1 LSREILCGLIF
12 PWQIAEKAIFLLP
25 PGEGG
30 KVEKKTMK
38 KRATRQSSCILMSV
52 AIAIAPI
59 TYAAD
64 QEPIRMAQ
72 AIGEDPATRPTV
84 PKKTTKP
91 TTPKATTPKAKTV
104 PAKPPVTPP
113 VTPVEPVAEKTGEE
127 ATEPEEVSKS
137 AMYIGIGVAVL
148 LAAGGGGGGGGGGDA
163 PTTPTHP

>member
-38 KRATRQSSCILMSV
+38 KRATWKSCCILMSV
-52 AIAIAPI
+52 AISIAPV

-64 QEPIRMAQ
+64 QEPIRTAQ
-72 AIGEDPATRPTV
+72 AIGEDPATRPSA
-84 PKKTTKP
+84 PRKTPKP
-91 TTPKATTPKAKTV
+91 TTPKPK
-104 PAKPPVTPP
+104 PAPVTP
-113 VTPVEPVAEKTGEE
+113 TEPVAGKTGEE
-127 ATEPEEVSKS
+127 ATEPKTVSKT

>member
-1 LSREILCGLIF
+1 
-12 PWQIAEKAIFLLP
+12 
-25 PGEGG
+25 
-30 KVEKKTMK
+30 MK
-38 KRATRQSSCILMSV
+38 KRTTRQSSCILMSV

-64 QEPIRMAQ
+64 QEPIHMAQ

-104 PAKPPVTPP
+104 PAKPPVTP
-113 VTPVEPVAEKTGEE
+113 VEPVAEKTGEE

-137 AMYIGIGVAVL
+137 AMYIGIGVAAL
-148 LAAGGGGGGGGGGDA
+148 LALGGGGGGGGGGDA
-163 PTTPTHP
+163 PVTPTHP

>member
-38 KRATRQSSCILMSV
+38 KRATWKSCCILMSV
-52 AIAIAPI
+52 AIAIAPV

-64 QEPIRMAQ
+64 QEPIRTAQ
-72 AIGEDPATRPTV
+72 AIGEDPATRPAV
-84 PKKTTKP
+84 PKKTPKPTAP
-91 TTPKATTPKAKTV
+91 TTPVK
-104 PAKPPVTPP
+104 PA
-113 VTPVEPVAEKTGEE
+113 EPAAGETAEA
-127 ATEPEEVSKS
+127 ATEPAAVSKT

-148 LAAGGGGGGGGGGDA
+148 LAAGGGGGGGGGGDE
-163 PTTPTHP
+163 PVTPPHQ